1 MTSARKHRRTGGSS
15 GSTRP
20 AVFLDYEQILLDGMF
35 VKATTDSKVRSVQ
48 LSEPGSRSALQLKRA
63 RQGLYA
69 DVAKR
74 GWFTARPDRVRR
86 KWRVIGLAMVV
97 AGVAAVIVAAAGT
110 HHLGLVPIPVAL
122 AGLVLIAGAR
132 WMPVRTAQGTALA
145 RRVEGFRRYIKTA
158 AVAQAH
164 PAGQPD
170 MLYDCLPYAIAFGCT
185 KEWADLT
192 GSLTHT
198 GQPPSWYRIRAPF
211 TAGSLSSLPQSGYYL
226 SSMISFTAALHH
238 WVASSPS
245 SSGSGYGGGFSGGH
259 AAAAAE
265 EEAEEEE
272 VEAAAEAD
280 HGDRI
285 AGLSWRPGRPASAN
299 RAS

>member
-1 MTSARKHRRTGGSS
+1 MEPAPPEDLRPGQAGTLLDGVAHPRDITGTIVDLAMRGYLRIDDVGKEASPDWRLVRLDKAS
-15 GSTRP
+15 GL
-20 AVFLDYEQILLDGMF
+20 LDYEQILLDGMF
-35 VKATTDSKVRSVQ
+35 VKATTDLMDGQTQ
-48 LSEPGSRSALQLKRA
+48 LSEPGSRSALQLKQA
-63 RQGLYA
+63 QEGLYA

-97 AGVAAVIVAAAGT
+97 AGVAAVIAAAAGT

-170 MLYDCLPYAIAFGCT
+170 ML
-185 KEWADLT
+185 
-192 GSLTHT
+192 
-198 GQPPSWYRIRAPF
+198 
-211 TAGSLSSLPQSGYYL
+211 
-226 SSMISFTAALHH
+226 
-238 WVASSPS
+238 V
-245 SSGSGYGGGFSGGH
+245 
-259 AAAAAE
+259 
-265 EEAEEEE
+265 
-272 VEAAAEAD
+272 
-280 HGDRI
+280 
-285 AGLSWRPGRPASAN
+285 
-299 RAS
+299 